1 MKTFKEYVAEGTG
14 AAADELEP
22 NKQKNDET
30 KSLEPRSSGEK
41 KFKDDHK
48 IVKHNHPVAGDNQFD
63 GSVQGNLGGH
73 GKPEDHVGGKKH
85 ADGETSIVKQGNSP
99 KGA

>member
-63 GSVQGNLGGH
+63 GGIKGKTGEHGMPSSSNGEKSV
-73 GKPEDHVGGKKH
+73 
-85 ADGETSIVKQGNSP
+85 VKQGTSP

>member
-48 IVKHNHPVAGDNQFD
+48 IEKHNHPVAGDSQFNGD
-63 GSVQGNLGGH
+63 I
-73 GKPEDHVGGKKH
+73 VGGAGTH
-85 ADGETSIVKQGNSP
+85 GVPSGNNGEKSVVKQGTSP